1 MKVKKNLLLI
11 VLAFLCAIPAG
22 AKKFYSDAI
31 TMSDILVWQQGP
43 SITATM
49 NINMADLKVGSDQAL
64 LLVPTLINGD
74 NQLALPPIIING
86 AKKQKAYLKTVAKG
100 GGNPNALVI
109 PFGSETD
116 CIYSQVADYE
126 PWMANAQF
134 VLDEALVDK
143 KDRPLMTSQELITNV
158 VSTEAKRLAAMYPV
172 VAFVEPPVEVLKVRT
187 EAYNTFLEFKLN
199 NAQVLPKYKNNAAEL
214 DSIHAMLGKLSG
226 DSNIVINKIIIE
238 GFASPEGPEGF
249 NEQLSKRRMQS
260 LTAYLAKHDNI
271 PANLFET
278 SFGGECWEGLVTL
291 LALSTMPEKDS
302 LISIINNTPDDAVRK
317 QKIKDFNGGAPYKY
331 MLKNI
336 YPYLRNATC
345 TIEFSVASLSL
356 DDAVIVMEAKPSLL
370 DQNEF
375 YQVAFTNKR
384 GTPKFIGAFEA
395 ALDQY
400 PDDPVANLNVAGAYL
415 TKKDIRRAE
424 KALTK
429 ADKNSAEY
437 INNLGVLAFYKGD
450 LQLAFACFQK
460 AEQMGNKD
468 ARKNLKKWM

>member
-31 TMSDILVWQQGP
+31 TMSDILVWQQGA

-158 VSTEAKRLAAMYPV
+158 VSTEAK
-172 VAFVEPPVEVLKVRT
+172 
-187 EAYNTFLEFKLN
+187 
-199 NAQVLPKYKNNAAEL
+199 Q
-214 DSIHAMLGKLSG
+214 
-226 DSNIVINKIIIE
+226 
-238 GFASPEGPEGF
+238 
-249 NEQLSKRRMQS
+249 
-260 LTAYLAKHDNI
+260 
-271 PANLFET
+271 
-278 SFGGECWEGLVTL
+278 
-291 LALSTMPEKDS
+291 
-302 LISIINNTPDDAVRK
+302 
-317 QKIKDFNGGAPYKY
+317 
-331 MLKNI
+331 
-336 YPYLRNATC
+336 
-345 TIEFSVASLSL
+345 
-356 DDAVIVMEAKPSLL
+356 
-370 DQNEF
+370 
-375 YQVAFTNKR
+375 
-384 GTPKFIGAFEA
+384 IG
-395 ALDQY
+395 
-400 PDDPVANLNVAGAYL
+400 
-415 TKKDIRRAE
+415 RAH
-424 KALTK
+424 
-429 ADKNSAEY
+429 
-437 INNLGVLAFYKGD
+437 V
-450 LQLAFACFQK
+450 
-460 AEQMGNKD
+460 
-468 ARKNLKKWM
+468 